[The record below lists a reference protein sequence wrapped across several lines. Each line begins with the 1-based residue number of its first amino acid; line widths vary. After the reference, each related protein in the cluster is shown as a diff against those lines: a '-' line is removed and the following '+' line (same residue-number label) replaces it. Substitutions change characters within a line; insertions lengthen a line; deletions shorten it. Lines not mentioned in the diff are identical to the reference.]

1 MEKELDDV
9 NLKILDILQ
18 RDARTPVKQI
28 AAEVCL
34 SSPAVSA
41 RIERM
46 EEENLISGY
55 QVKLNYHQFGYFIK
69 AFINLEVEPKQKP
82 EFYPFIK
89 SVPNVIECNCVT
101 GDYAMLIEV
110 AFRKTEE
117 LDRFINDLQHFGKT
131 HTQIIFSTSVEH
143 RNVPVLLRH
152 GSIEKTEKPAEK
164 EN

>member
-55 QVKLNYHQFGYFIK
+55 HVKLNYHQFGYFIK

-82 EFYPFIK
+82 EFYPFPQV
-89 SVPNVIECNCVT
+89 SVTVLLN
-101 GDYAMLIEV
+101 
-110 AFRKTEE
+110 
-117 LDRFINDLQHFGKT
+117 
-131 HTQIIFSTSVEH
+131 QIIHF
-143 RNVPVLLRH
+143 LLC
-152 GSIEKTEKPAEK
+152 SNKIIQ
-164 EN
+164 